1 MSFWDLMF
9 GGQQPVG
16 MAVNFLIFVLFA
28 VGCIDILRSFR
39 KLSQERHLVKNASE
53 RLHAAIAENQTTIP
67 SQSPDALR
75 EYLDVP
81 EDSLLGHRIKRALQ
95 LRISGLGSRDVLQLV
110 TSERVGSYGSL
121 ARQIGATL
129 TLLGLLGTVFGL
141 SLALLNIGN
150 SSDIRGVED
159 LGRLSQALGGT
170 MGGMKTAFGCT
181 LAGLLTALVMSFM
194 NYGLRRV
201 QSHVLQAIEEF
212 TACELLRAL
221 ERVDPESDSATKAFA
236 NVLSEVS
243 KDMVSLGEK
252 LQSAAQNYFSGTAA
266 VQGTLDKLS
275 STVEAFSATINQVAG
290 NQMEFTQT
298 MKSTRDAV
306 EGVGVVVQ
314 HSSDLLLERL
324 EVVRQN
330 SDTTAKLQQSLLS
343 HHEEFKKLAETVKS
357 SNSDAVKAALAAH
370 EAASKKIVDEI
381 LQKHTKELG
390 TLLEQS
396 QGSLKSILEQNR
408 AVMTAVSDILLDER
422 LNKNGMSKVMAAG
435 GVN

>member
-1 MSFWDLMF
+1 MSFLSLMF

-16 MAVNFLIFVLFA
+16 MAVNFLIFLLFA
-28 VGCIDILRSFR
+28 IGCIDLLRSFR
-39 KLSQERHLVKNASE
+39 KLSEERRLVKNATE
-53 RLHAAIAENQTTIP
+53 KLHAAIAQNDAHLP
-67 SQSPDALR
+67 GPSPDALR
-75 EYLDVP
+75 SYLDVP

-181 LAGLLTALVMSFM
+181 LAGLLTALVLSFL

-221 ERVDPESDSATKAFA
+221 ERVDPESDSATKVFA

-252 LQSAAQNYFSGTAA
+252 LQAAAQHYFSGTAA
-266 VQGTLDKLS
+266 VQQTLDRLAN
-275 STVEAFSATINQVAG
+275 TVDAFSATIGQVAG
-290 NQMEFTQT
+290 NQIEFTQT
-298 MKSTRDAV
+298 MQLTRDAV
-306 EGVGVVVQ
+306 DGVGVVVQ
-314 HSSDLLLERL
+314 RSSDLLLERL
-324 EVVRQN
+324 ELLRN
-330 SDTTAKLQQSLLS
+330 SSETTANLQHSLS
-343 HHEEFKKLAETVKS
+343 GHYEEFKKLADTVKS
-357 SNSDAVKAALAAH
+357 ANAEAVKSALASH
-370 EAASKKIVDEI
+370 EAASKRIVDEV
-381 LQKHTKELG
+381 LQKHTKELSA
-390 TLLEQS
+390 LLEQS
-396 QGSLKSILEQNR
+396 YGSLKAILDQNR
-408 AVMTAVSDILLDER
+408 AVMTTVSDILLDER
-422 LNKNGMSKVMAAG
+422 LNKNGMSKAVPAG

>member
-9 GGQQPVG
+9 GGQQPIG
-16 MAVNFLIFVLFA
+16 TAVNTLIFVLFFL
-28 VGCIDILRSFR
+28 GWIDILRSYR
-39 KLSQERHLVKNASE
+39 KLSQERRLVKRASE
-53 RLHAAIAENQTTIP
+53 KLHASLTENQTTIP
-67 SQSPDALR
+67 SQSPEELR
-75 EYLDVP
+75 EYLDIP
-81 EDSLLGHRIKRALQ
+81 ENSLLGHRIKRALQ
-95 LRISGLGSRDVLQLV
+95 LRVAGLGSRDVLQLV

-181 LAGLLTALVMSFM
+181 LAGLLTALTLSFL

-221 ERVDPESDSATKAFA
+221 ERVDPESDSATKVFA
-236 NVLSEVS
+236 SVLSEVS

-252 LQSAAQNYFSGTAA
+252 LQAAAQNYFSGTAA
-266 VQGTLDKLS
+266 VQGTLEKLA
-275 STVEAFSATINQVAG
+275 STVETFSATINQVAG

-298 MKSTRDAV
+298 MKATRDAV
-306 EGVGVVVQ
+306 DGVGGVVQ
-314 HSSDLLLERL
+314 QSSDLLLQRL
-324 EVVRQN
+324 ELVRQN
-330 SDTTAKLQQSLLS
+330 SETTEKLQQSLLI
-343 HHEEFKKLAETVKS
+343 HHEEFRKLAETVKTA
-357 SNSDAVKAALAAH
+357 NADAVKTALQAH
-370 EAASKKIVDEI
+370 ESASKRIVDEI
-381 LQKHTKELG
+381 LQKHSKELG
-390 TLLEQS
+390 ALLEQS
-396 QGSLKSILEQNR
+396 YGSLHTILEQNR
-408 AVMTAVSDILLDER
+408 SVMTTVSDILLDER
-422 LNKNGMSKVMAAG
+422 LVRNGASKVAAG